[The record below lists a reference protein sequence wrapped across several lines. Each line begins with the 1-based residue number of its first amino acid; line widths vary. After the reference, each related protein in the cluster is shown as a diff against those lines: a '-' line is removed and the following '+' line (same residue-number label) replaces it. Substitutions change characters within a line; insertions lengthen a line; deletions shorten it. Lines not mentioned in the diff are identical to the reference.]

1 MKVAPW
7 ITFILGAW
15 LILAP
20 FAVPYQGPPAA
31 IAEDVILGALVIIFS
46 LGLAVGPRPHP
57 VAAWALVAFGI
68 WIVIAPFVLG
78 YYRMIVSSNA
88 VANDMITG
96 GVILLVAVIH
106 LVATWRGVPAR
117 KV

>member
-7 ITFILGAW
+7 ITFVLGVW
-15 LILAP
+15 LILSP
-20 FAVPYQGPPAA
+20 FAIPYQGPAGA

-46 LGLAVGPRPHP
+46 LGLAIGAANHP
-57 VAAWALVAFGI
+57 IAVWALVVFGA
-68 WIVIAPFVLG
+68 WIALAPFVFG
-78 YYRMIVSSNA
+78 YYRDITSSNA

-96 GVILLVAVIH
+96 GVIFLVALIRAF
-106 LVATWRGVPAR
+106 ATWRGVPAN